1 MNRGRPHVRSER
13 IDEMLLVKYLLGN
26 LTEDKQV
33 QVEDRAFSDPDY
45 LAALEAAEADL
56 IDNYIRGDLSQSE
69 RRSFE
74 RLFLNSPLRRSKVEF
89 ARALAR
95 VAAESKLAGLVPQP
109 SARPSL
115 LAFLRGWNP
124 ALKFASAV
132 AALIFIAAGSWL
144 MVQNAVMRSRV
155 AALEAQ
161 GRAIE
166 AHEQALQRELLAQSQ
181 RPPVPLPATAPVP
194 IIASL
199 VFPPGLTRAETRR
212 EQLVLNPSAQ
222 LAHIEIQ
229 LEARDD
235 YPRYR
240 AELRTAGGEEV
251 LTQGSLRKHRNSGG
265 YSVTVDV
272 PASSLAAGG
281 YELALKGLP
290 QGQSAVDIGYYYFS
304 VPKQ

>member
-1 MNRGRPHVRSER
+1 MRSER
-13 IDEMLLVKYLLGN
+13 VDEMLLVKYLLGN
-26 LTEDKQV
+26 LTEDEQV
-33 QVEDRAFSDPDY
+33 QVEDRTFSDPDY

-56 IDNYIRGDLSQSE
+56 IDNYVRGDLSQSE

-74 RLFLNSPLRRSKVEF
+74 RLFFASSQRRSKVEF

-95 VAAESKLAGLVPQP
+95 VTAESKRTALAPQP

-124 ALKFASAV
+124 AFQFASAV
-132 AALIFIAAGSWL
+132 AALIFIAGASWL
-144 MVQNAVMRSRV
+144 MVQNSVMRSRV

-161 GRAIE
+161 NRTIE
-166 AHEQALQRELLAQSQ
+166 AREQTLQRELLAQSQ
-181 RPPVPLPATAPVP
+181 RPPAPLPATAPVP

-199 VFPPGLTRAETRR
+199 VFPPGLTRAETHR
-212 EQLVLNPSAQ
+212 EQLVLNPSSQ

-240 AELRTAGGEEV
+240 GELRTAGGEEI
-251 LTQGSLRKHRNSGG
+251 LTQEGLRKHRNSEGD
-265 YSVTVDV
+265 SVTVDV
-272 PASSLAAGG
+272 PASSLATGE
-281 YELALKGLP
+281 YELGLKGLS
-290 QGQSAVDIGYYYFS
+290 QGQSVVDIGYYYFS
-304 VPKQ
+304 IRKQ